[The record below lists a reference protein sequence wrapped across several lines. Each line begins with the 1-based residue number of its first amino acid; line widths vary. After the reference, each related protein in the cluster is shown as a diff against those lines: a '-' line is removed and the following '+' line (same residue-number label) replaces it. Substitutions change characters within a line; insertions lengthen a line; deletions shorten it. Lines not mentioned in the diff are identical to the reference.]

1 MLPLPHNSSS
11 TVLLHWPE
19 EIRRKSCG
27 SRCSSHAG
35 FAAALRFRSL
45 RAPPPPWVRLVG
57 HVSARRRE
65 RRDAP
70 RRAVAH
76 AACVPRVLRP
86 SAPRTCPP
94 PPAASP
100 RHDETRTPQGRSAV
114 GARSRGFI
122 RFTRDGARARE
133 RDAAAVR
140 AACRWRRVVVGN
152 LARWPDEAPY
162 LLRWQTGSASAS
174 RTARHDPCL
183 GGAELCCVPPALRL
197 RTSCCTCT
205 IIGVVPAGSSVSWA
219 VTSGFRSSS
228 ANKVGLAH
236 GPFLGSSKL
245 HEVMQSSKG
254 RVLLLFLKKNT
265 IGTNTNVHNTCAHP
279 YLYEYVRTDILKL
292 IKPPQLIYSWL
303 IPCLPM
309 KKIIIM
315 CSLWYMNLGWLA
327 AHKRKKWLVYN

>member
-1 MLPLPHNSSS
+1 MNRTIDRSHTHGCIEVQISIWMLHLPHNSSS

-45 RAPPPPWVRLVG
+45 RAPPPPLGAFGWTRFRET
-57 HVSARRRE
+57 ARATWRA
-65 RRDAP
+65 AP
-70 RRAVAH
+70 RGRS
-76 AACVPRVLRP
+76 RSMR
-86 SAPRTCPP
+86 SPP
-94 PPAASP
+94 PPPRVFAAVCTAYLPPAPGGIATP
-100 RHDETRTPQGRSAV
+100 RRDTHAARPERGWSSVSWVYQVYTRRR
-114 GARSRGFI
+114 ARE
-122 RFTRDGARARE
+122 RE

-254 RVLLLFLKKNT
+254 RVLLLF
-265 IGTNTNVHNTCAHP
+265 
-279 YLYEYVRTDILKL
+279 
-292 IKPPQLIYSWL
+292 
-303 IPCLPM
+303 
-309 KKIIIM
+309 
-315 CSLWYMNLGWLA
+315 
-327 AHKRKKWLVYN
+327 